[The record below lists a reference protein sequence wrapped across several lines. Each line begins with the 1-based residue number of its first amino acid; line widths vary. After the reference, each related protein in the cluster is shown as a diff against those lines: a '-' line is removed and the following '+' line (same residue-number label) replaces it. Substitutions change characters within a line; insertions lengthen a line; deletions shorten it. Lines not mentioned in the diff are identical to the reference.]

1 MKKRMPPTPEPT
13 TPGISN
19 LVTWRTFFYLWLP
32 LLVVLSAGILIAQKL
47 VSPPPNTIRILSG
60 PEGSGF
66 RNQAQK
72 YKKIIERS
80 GVKVI
85 VIPTR
90 GALDNLRQLADPKVK
105 ADVAFVQGGLSDGI
119 DTSRLFS
126 LGSLFAQ
133 PMMVY
138 YHQDGAPVEVL
149 SQLKGKRLAVGPE
162 GSGARVLALK
172 LLEANGMDKP
182 PTQLFQLEGEEAAK
196 ELLAGKLDAAFMMG
210 DSATREVMRMLRRN
224 ETIEIASFRQADGY
238 RRKFKFLSKLTLPEG
253 AYDLGKNE
261 PPRTV
266 TLVGPTVELVARKT
280 LHPAL
285 SDLLIGA
292 AKEIHGGAGVFR
304 TAGEYP
310 APLARDYPISPDA
323 ERYYKS
329 GGQFLYKKLP
339 FWLANLID
347 RLIVIIVPLLV
358 VLVPASR
365 FLPTMYRWLMRS
377 RIYKWY
383 GALMSVERQMLKG
396 PSAAERVTL
405 IDRINEIDKAV
416 SELKMPVSY
425 AEQLFV
431 LRDHVRMVRQ
441 HLLTGLAPV
450 PTVEGPPLD
459 GSTSV

>member
-1 MKKRMPPTPEPT
+1 MKKRLPSTPEPT
-13 TPGISN
+13 TPGITS
-19 LVTWRTFFYLWLP
+19 LLTWRTLFYLWLP
-32 LLVVLSAGILIAQKL
+32 LLAVLVAGMLIAQK
-47 VSPPPNTIRILSG
+47 VISPPPNTIRILSG

-66 RNQAQK
+66 RSQAEK

-80 GVKVI
+80 GVKVV
-85 VIPTR
+85 VIPTQ

-105 ADVAFVQGGLSDGI
+105 ADVAFVQGGLTDGVDI
-119 DTSRLFS
+119 SKLFS

-138 YHQDGAPVEVL
+138 YRQQGEPVEVL
-149 SQLKGKRLAVGPE
+149 SQLKGKRLAIGTE

-172 LLEANGMDKP
+172 LLEANGIDKP
-182 PTQLFQLEGEEAAK
+182 PTQLHQLQGEEAAK

-210 DSATREVMRMLRRN
+210 DSATREVMKMLRTN
-224 ETIEIASFRQADGY
+224 DTIEIASFRQAEGY
-238 RRKFKFLSKLTLPEG
+238 LRKFKFLSKLTLPEG

-292 AKEIHGGAGVFR
+292 AKEVHGGAGLFR

-310 APLARDYPISPDA
+310 APLVRDFPLSQDA

-347 RLIVIIVPLLV
+347 RLIVIFVPLLV
-358 VLVPASR
+358 VLVPATR
-365 FLPTMYRWLMRS
+365 FLPTVYRWLMRS

-383 GALMSVERQMLKG
+383 GALMAVERQLLKG
-396 PSAAERVTL
+396 PSPAERLML
-405 IDRINEIDKAV
+405 IQRINEIHKAV
-416 SELKMPVSY
+416 GELKMPVSY
-425 AEQLFV
+425 AEQTFV
-431 LRDHVRMVRQ
+431 LRDHVRMVRE
-441 HLLTGLAPV
+441 HLMTGIAPA
-450 PTVEGPPLD
+450 PTVEGPPRD
-459 GSTSV
+459 DSASG